1 VIIGETKQKGKIME
15 VLNGKSDAVVSFFTA
30 MDEMLDLMNKA
41 LKNRTPHL
49 NGEKFLTN
57 NDVCK
62 MLKVS
67 SRTLQ
72 EWRTKGIIPCIHL
85 KGKILYKESD
95 IKTMLGSNYS
105 SGI

>member
-1 VIIGETKQKGKIME
+1 ME
-15 VLNGKSDAVVSFFTA
+15 VLNGKSEAVVSFFTA

-67 SRTLQ
+67 LRTLQ
-72 EWRTKGIIPCIHL
+72 EWRTSGKIPYIGL
-85 KGKILYKESD
+85 KGKILYRETD
-95 IKTMLGSNYS
+95 IKKILESNYF